1 MHTMPKKGAKWGDN
15 SLAGSPA
22 MVVAMMYSTSRQHFV
37 LCSALEI
44 VVNNV
49 RFSERGGELEKITW
63 GFRVEVQH
71 ALCSSAKL
79 EKR

>member
-1 MHTMPKKGAKWGDN
+1 MGRQ
-15 SLAGSPA
+15 LAGRVSCHGGCHDIFDLPP
-22 MVVAMMYSTSRQHFV
+22 TLV

-63 GFRVEVQH
+63 GFRVEVQDG
-71 ALCSSAKL
+71 LRSSAKL